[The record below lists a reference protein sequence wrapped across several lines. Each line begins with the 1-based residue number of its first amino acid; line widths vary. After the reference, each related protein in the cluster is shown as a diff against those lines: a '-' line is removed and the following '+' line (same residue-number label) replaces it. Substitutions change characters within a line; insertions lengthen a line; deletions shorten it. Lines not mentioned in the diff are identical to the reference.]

1 MLRYNTN
8 VKSFEPLSKA
18 ELKSENILERY
29 DFQQSIVNS
38 WDTVR
43 NELGL
48 PSAYLI
54 GQEIRPHHSVGDSID
69 LLAFN
74 SDDSTLIVIELK
86 RDKNKFQ
93 LLQSLSYASMV
104 AKWDHERLI
113 SEIQR
118 DINPEP
124 GELIDLIN
132 SNEINDYVSI
142 LLIAESYDPEVILTS
157 EWLIDKYGLDI
168 VCFAVQVLKI
178 ENQIFFNFDQRL
190 PLKELSEVYEERSR
204 RTNLSKNSKDI
215 TWEDILPKLKYPFA
229 LKALEF
235 CKKFKEG
242 DPSRRRFGSIKKNFQ
257 GFTWISVNFREKY
270 LNIYIKGK
278 FDNAESLLR
287 EKMRSN
293 IEISSWR
300 DGYSFEIDN
309 EADFDNFVK
318 WIEGK

>member
-8 VKSFEPLSKA
+8 IKSFEPLSKA

-38 WDTVR
+38 WDTVK

-54 GQEIRPHHSVGDSID
+54 GQEIKPHHSVGDAID

-74 SDDSTLIVIELK
+74 SDDSSLIVIELK
-86 RDKNKFQ
+86 RDKNKYQ

-104 AKWDHERLI
+104 AKWDHERLV

-132 SNEINDYVSI
+132 SNEINDQVNII
-142 LLIAESYDPEVILTS
+142 LISEFYDPEVIITS
-157 EWLIDKYGLDI
+157 EWLIDKYGLEI

-190 PLKELSEVYEERSR
+190 PLKELSEVYEERTR
-204 RTNLSKNSKDI
+204 RPSVNRNNKDI
-215 TWEDILPKLKYPFA
+215 TWEDVLPKLRYPFA
-229 LKALEF
+229 NDALEF
-235 CKKFKEG
+235 CKQFNEG

-257 GFTWISVNFREKY
+257 GFKWISVNFREKY

-278 FDNAESLLR
+278 FNNAESLLR

-300 DGYSFEIDN
+300 DGYSFEIDSV
-309 EADFDNFVK
+309 ADFNNFVK
-318 WIEGK
+318 WIDGK